1 MGFWPIV
8 RKVVNES
15 DVVLEIMDAR
25 MPKISRNE
33 EVEKLVKFHKKI
45 LIKVYTKID
54 LVSKDY
60 LDFLRGKEKDSI
72 FVSGAKNIGMKK
84 LKEKILIFSKRLGIS
99 EPIVGIVGYP
109 NVGKSAIINALA
121 KRARAKVSNR
131 AGTTRGIQ
139 WVNAGSLRIL
149 DSPGVVPWSDDEVI
163 LGIMGAKN
171 PERLKDPEAVVI
183 KIIKFFLDYGKKNL
197 EEFYK
202 VDIEGKIDEY
212 DILLEIGRARGFLLK
227 GNRVDENRTIF
238 QIIRDWRDGKLRL

>member
-72 FVSGAKNIGMKK
+72 FVSGVKNIGMKK

>member
-25 MPKISRNE
+25 MPKISRND
-33 EVEKLVKFHKKI
+33 EVENLVKFHKKV

-54 LVSKDY
+54 LISKDY
-60 LDFLRGKEKDSI
+60 LDFLRGKERDSI

-84 LKEKILIFSKRLGIS
+84 LKEKILISSKRLGIS

-121 KRARAKVSNR
+121 KRARAKVSNK

-171 PERLKDPEAVVI
+171 PERLRDPEKVSF

-202 VDIEGKIDEY
+202 VKLDGKIDEY
-212 DILLEIGRARGFLLK
+212 EVLLEIGRARGFLLK
-227 GNRVDENRTIF
+227 GNRVDENRTIY